1 MRATTDGRSWVV
13 NVVAGV
19 IHTVTMPLVAL
30 ATARGYFDARVRDEL
45 APRCGRGSC
54 LRRSSSPRDQ
64 GRVGCGGTRRATVA
78 RPEMSSGVE
87 SVVQPTGWTR
97 RRIFLRCLLLVVTLV
112 SLYLLMPSLLEV
124 FTSWREL
131 LDLRPEWV
139 VAAIGFEAA
148 SFVAIWQLLRVALH
162 VDDWF
167 VVATSQLAGNA
178 LGRIV
183 PGGMATA
190 GALQYRMLTRVGVA
204 GGSVASGITASSALS
219 FATLLALPVLAV
231 PAILA
236 GAPVDRGLLQSLW
249 VGLAAFVLLVAV
261 GVAAFA
267 FHTPL
272 HAVGRTIEWLLNRT
286 VRRRSHM
293 SGLPE
298 RLLSERD
305 AIRRILGARWRAAM
319 MASVGRWLLD
329 YLALIAALWAVG
341 ANPRPSLV
349 LLAYVAASFL
359 GMIPLTPGGLGF
371 VEAGLTGTL
380 ALAGV
385 AAGPAVLATLA
396 YRLVS
401 FWLPIPLGGAAW
413 WLFRRRYPDR
423 AGDSLATAS
432 ARLDDPG

>member
-1 MRATTDGRSWVV
+1 MTRAAS
-13 NVVAGV
+13 
-19 IHTVTMPLVAL
+19 
-30 ATARGYFDARVRDEL
+30 DA
-45 APRCGRGSC
+45 
-54 LRRSSSPRDQ
+54 
-64 GRVGCGGTRRATVA
+64 GGTRRATVA

-293 SGLPE
+293 SALPE